1 MMKAVVLFLAV
12 LFLAGCQTM
21 EGLGKDIK
29 KGGDAL
35 EKAANK

>member
-12 LFLAGCQTM
+12 LMLAGCQTM

-35 EKAANK
+35 ERAANK

>member
-1 MMKAVVLFLAV
+1 MKTVVLLLAV
-12 LFLAGCQTM
+12 FVLAGCQTM

-35 EKAANK
+35 EKAATQ

>member
-1 MMKAVVLFLAV
+1 MKSVVLFLVV

-29 KGGDAL
+29 SGGDAL
-35 EKAANK
+35 EKAATK